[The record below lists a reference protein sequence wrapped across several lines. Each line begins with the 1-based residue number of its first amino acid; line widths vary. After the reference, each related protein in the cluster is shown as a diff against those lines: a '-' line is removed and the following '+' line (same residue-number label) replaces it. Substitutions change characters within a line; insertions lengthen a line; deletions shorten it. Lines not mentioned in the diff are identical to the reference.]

1 MRDPGELSAHACLTF
16 RVQTAVRLWCAGS
29 GIWRLRDSAG
39 DYEVAVSGSVVS
51 NNADT
56 LVSAAIGG
64 LGWVLVV
71 FASWQ
76 VADELAQGRLV
87 PMLTDYEV
95 RPSAAESAI
104 YAVYPSAR
112 HLSSKVRVFIDFLA
126 ERYRRSPVFPWGKV
140 VADELR

>member
-1 MRDPGELSAHACLTF
+1 
-16 RVQTAVRLWCAGS
+16 VRLWRAGR

-39 DYEVAVSGSVVS
+39 DCEVAVSGSVVS

-64 LGWVLVV
+64 LGLVLL
-71 FASWQ
+71 ASWQ

-95 RPSAAESAI
+95 RPSAAELAI
-104 YAVYPSAR
+104 YAVYPAAR

-126 ERYRRSPVFPWGKV
+126 ERYRGSRVFP
-140 VADELR
+140 